1 MPPLALR
8 IEAVG
13 DVPEE
18 LMQELAGFEARP
30 QPDMTVLR
38 GRVADTAALWGVLHR
53 LHRARLEL
61 RSVESVDVPESLRP
75 VRVGPA
81 ERVVRIELAGHAAG
95 LVQMAVACDE
105 LYETPHSTTML
116 LRVTGED
123 DLFRVLS
130 QFERLALDV
139 RGIDVY

>member
-13 DVPEE
+13 DVP
-18 LMQELAGFEARP
+18 QELLQELGAFEARP
-30 QPDMTVLR
+30 LPDMTVLR
-38 GRVADTAALWGVLHR
+38 GRVPDAAALWGVLHR
-53 LHRARLEL
+53 LHRARLLL
-61 RSVESVDVPESLRP
+61 RSVESVDVPESLGP
-75 VRVGPA
+75 VPPGPA

-95 LVQMAVACDE
+95 VVQMALSCDE
-105 LYETPHSTTML
+105 LYVTPHSTTLL
-116 LRVTGED
+116 LRVGSED

-130 QFERLALDV
+130 QLERLALDV

>member
-18 LMQELAGFEARP
+18 LMQELGGFEAHRL
-30 QPDMTVLR
+30 PDMTVLR
-38 GRVADTAALWGVLHR
+38 GPVEDAAALWGVLHR

-61 RSVESVDVPESLRP
+61 RSVESVDVPGSRD
-75 VRVGPA
+75 RSHAGPA
-81 ERVVRIELAGHAAG
+81 ERIVRIELAGHAAG
-95 LVQMAVACDE
+95 LVQSAVTCDE
-105 LYETPHSTTML
+105 IYVTPHSTTL
-116 LRVTGED
+116 VVRVVSDD

-130 QFERLALDV
+130 RLEQLALDV
-139 RGIDVY
+139 LGIDVY